1 MLGCKEVLWA
11 FLSYE
16 GSNGLG
22 QGSVVRGLDLIW
34 AGEPAG
40 GGEQGKKQSPPGWC
54 LSIEG
59 PRRERQKNERRQ
71 GQAPPGT
78 S

>member
-34 AGEPAG
+34 AGEPVG
-40 GGEQGKKQSPPGWC
+40 GGE
-54 LSIEG
+54 
-59 PRRERQKNERRQ
+59 
-71 GQAPPGT
+71 
-78 S
+78 